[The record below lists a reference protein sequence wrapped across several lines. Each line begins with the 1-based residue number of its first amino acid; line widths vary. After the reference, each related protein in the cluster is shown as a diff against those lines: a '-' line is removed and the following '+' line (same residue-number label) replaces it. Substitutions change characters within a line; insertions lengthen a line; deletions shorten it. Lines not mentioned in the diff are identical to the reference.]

1 MPLDPVIEEIIK
13 SFPPNDFETL
23 TPEEFRIGN
32 GDYSEG
38 GGEDVEV
45 IEDRNLL
52 TSDGQDMAIRIY
64 RPKGVVA
71 ESPVMVFFH
80 GGGWVVGNIN
90 SHDGQC
96 RGLANSS
103 GVTVIAVDYRKAPE
117 YPFPIP
123 PEDCYSAV
131 CQIVDSSEEFSIDP
145 NRLAVAGD
153 SAGANLATV
162 VCQMSRDRNGPEIKH
177 QMLFYGV
184 FDIDPD
190 RWPSHTENGEGYIL
204 DREMIRWFYTH
215 YVGSERFVDEP
226 YASPINAEDLSGL
239 PPAQVITAE
248 FDPLRDEG
256 EAYAKAL
263 KSAGVETYYECVPS
277 LTHAFLVFFEM
288 IPAAR
293 EVMVAACGRLSD
305 AL

>member
-1 MPLDPVIEEIIK
+1 MPLDPVIQEIIK
-13 SFPPNDFETL
+13 SLPPNDFETL
-23 TPEEFRIGN
+23 TPEEFRTGN

-38 GGEDVEV
+38 GGEDVGE
-45 IEDRNLL
+45 IEDKNLL
-52 TSDGQDMAIRIY
+52 NADGQEMAIRIY
-64 RPKGVVA
+64 RPEGVSDKA
-71 ESPVMVFFH
+71 PVTVFFH

-96 RGLANSS
+96 RGITNSS
-103 GVTVIAVDYRKAPE
+103 GVVIIAVDYRKAPE
-117 YPFPIP
+117 YPFPTP

-131 CQIVDSSEEFSIDP
+131 CQIVSKAEEFGIDP
-145 NRLAVAGD
+145 ERLAVAGD

-162 VCQMSRDRNGPEIKH
+162 VCQIARDRNGPNIKH
-177 QMLFYGV
+177 QMLFYGC

-204 DREMIRWFYTH
+204 DREMIRWFYRN
-215 YVGSERFVDEP
+215 YVGAEKFVEEP
-226 YASPINAEDLSGL
+226 YASPLRSGDLSGL

-263 KSAGVETYYECVPS
+263 NEAGVETYYECIPS
-277 LTHAFLVFFEM
+277 LPHAFLVFFEM
-288 IPAAR
+288 VPAAR
-293 EVMVAACGRLSD
+293 EAMQAACTRLAAS
-305 AL
+305 L

>member
-64 RPKGVVA
+64 RPKGMVA

-117 YPFPIP
+117 YPFPTP

-204 DREMIRWFYTH
+204 DREMIRWFYRH

-239 PPAQVITAE
+239 PSAQVITAE

>member
-1 MPLDPVIEEIIK
+1 MPLDPVIQEIIK
-13 SFPPNDFETL
+13 SLPPNDFETL

-38 GGEDVEV
+38 GGEDVDV

-52 TSDGQDMAIRIY
+52 TADGQDMAIRIY
-64 RPKGVVA
+64 RPEGVVA

-117 YPFPIP
+117 HPFPAP
-123 PEDCYSAV
+123 PEDCYTAV
-131 CQIVDSSEEFSIDP
+131 CQIVDRSKEFRINPD
-145 NRLAVAGD
+145 RLAVAGD

-162 VCQMSRDRNGPEIKH
+162 VCQMSRDRNGPKIKH
-177 QMLFYGV
+177 QMLFYGC

-190 RWPSHTENGEGYIL
+190 SWPSHTENGEGYIL
-204 DREMIRWFYTH
+204 DREMIRWFY
-215 YVGSERFVDEP
+215 R
-226 YASPINAEDLSGL
+226 N
-239 PPAQVITAE
+239 
-248 FDPLRDEG
+248 
-256 EAYAKAL
+256 
-263 KSAGVETYYECVPS
+263 S
-277 LTHAFLVFFEM
+277 LVSIRT
-288 IPAAR
+288 R
-293 EVMVAACGRLSD
+293 
-305 AL
+305 

>member
-64 RPKGVVA
+64 RPKGMVA

-162 VCQMSRDRNGPEIKH
+162 VCQMSRDRNGPKIKH

>member
-117 YPFPIP
+117 YPFPTP

-131 CQIVDSSEEFSIDP
+131 CQIVDSSEELSIDP

-162 VCQMSRDRNGPEIKH
+162 VCQMSRDRNGPKIKH

>member
-117 YPFPIP
+117 YPFPTP

-204 DREMIRWFYTH
+204 DREMIRWFYRH

-239 PPAQVITAE
+239 PSAQVITAE

>member
-64 RPKGVVA
+64 RPKGMVA

-117 YPFPIP
+117 YPFPTP

-131 CQIVDSSEEFSIDP
+131 CQIVDSSEELSIDP

-162 VCQMSRDRNGPEIKH
+162 VCQMSRDRNGPKIKH

-239 PPAQVITAE
+239 PSAQVITAE

>member
-1 MPLDPVIEEIIK
+1 MPLDPVIQEIIK
-13 SFPPNDFETL
+13 SLPPNDFETL

-38 GGEDVEV
+38 GGEDVDV

-52 TSDGQDMAIRIY
+52 AADGQDMAIRIY
-64 RPKGVVA
+64 RPEGVVA
-71 ESPVMVFFH
+71 ESPVMGFFH

-117 YPFPIP
+117 HPFPAP
-123 PEDCYSAV
+123 PEDCYTAV
-131 CQIVDSSEEFSIDP
+131 CQIVDRSKEFRINPD
-145 NRLAVAGD
+145 RLAVAGD

-162 VCQMSRDRNGPEIKH
+162 VCQMSRDRNGPKIKH
-177 QMLFYGV
+177 QMLFYGC

-190 RWPSHTENGEGYIL
+190 SWPSHTENGEGYIL
-204 DREMIRWFYTH
+204 DREMIRWFYRN
-215 YVGSERFVDEP
+215 YVGSEKFVEEP
-226 YASPINAEDLSGL
+226 YASPIRAEDLSGL
-239 PPAQVITAE
+239 PSAQVITAE

-263 KSAGVETYYECVPS
+263 KAVGVETYYECVPS
-277 LTHAFLVFFEM
+277 LPHAFLVFFEM
-288 IPAAR
+288 VPAAR
-293 EVMVAACGRLSD
+293 EVMVAACGRLAD

>member
-1 MPLDPVIEEIIK
+1 
-13 SFPPNDFETL
+13 
-23 TPEEFRIGN
+23 
-32 GDYSEG
+32 
-38 GGEDVEV
+38 
-45 IEDRNLL
+45 
-52 TSDGQDMAIRIY
+52 MAIRIY
-64 RPKGVVA
+64 RPEGVVA

-117 YPFPIP
+117 HPFPAP
-123 PEDCYSAV
+123 PEDCYTAV
-131 CQIVDSSEEFSIDP
+131 CQIVDRSKEFRINPD
-145 NRLAVAGD
+145 RLAVAGD

-162 VCQMSRDRNGPEIKH
+162 VCQMSRDRNGPKIKH
-177 QMLFYGV
+177 QMLFYGC

-190 RWPSHTENGEGYIL
+190 SWPSHTENGEGYIL
-204 DREMIRWFYTH
+204 DREMIRWFYRN
-215 YVGSERFVDEP
+215 YVGSEKFVEEP
-226 YASPINAEDLSGL
+226 YASPIRAEDLSGL
-239 PPAQVITAE
+239 PSAQVITAE

-263 KSAGVETYYECVPS
+263 KAVGVETYYECVPS
-277 LTHAFLVFFEM
+277 LPHAFLVFFEM
-288 IPAAR
+288 VPAAR
-293 EVMVAACGRLSD
+293 EVMVAACGRLAD

>member
-64 RPKGVVA
+64 RPKGMVA

-131 CQIVDSSEEFSIDP
+131 CQIVDSSEELSIDP

-162 VCQMSRDRNGPEIKH
+162 VCQMSRDRNGPKIKH

-239 PPAQVITAE
+239 PSAQVITAE